1 VSRMARDSVC
11 RISRLPDWDVDSF
24 QKKIYWDVEIDFSFG
39 DKTPHVLRGDWL
51 CKARHVLSRD
61 PFFRSCKDWPFP
73 NKMSV
78 TLQYFAAVVFSA
90 QLCCLSRCDS
100 SLLQCCCLATVSAEQ
115 SEANFSD
122 LFSCV
127 KKFVKNVTFECT
139 DTNYK
144 DST

>member
-1 VSRMARDSVC
+1 MSRMARDSVC

-24 QKKIYWDVEIDFSFG
+24 QKKYIGMSKWIFPLAI
-39 DKTPHVLRGDWL
+39 KLTLHVLRGDWL

-122 LFSCV
+122 LFNCV
-127 KKFVKNVTFECT
+127 KKFVKNVTFECI

-144 DST
+144 D